1 MRPDVPGARPADPSR
16 WFGLFL
22 ITRAAGAA
30 VVPPLLILQD
40 LTSTEYLLG
49 ALALGYAGASALL
62 LARVRVLQTSLAVW
76 VVDCLAVL
84 GLVVAY
90 GEWRTPFYVLA
101 ISALVLPTT
110 SLPPRRAV
118 AFGAGFTL
126 AYPAAAV
133 IVGVDW
139 EEVSTTA
146 RMQSFGAML
155 LVPMIVTVLLA
166 FAAHLLRR
174 LERERQRSERLALE
188 AERQRIAWELHD
200 SAKQRIHAAH
210 LLLSAVSDANLAS
223 RSVELALE
231 ELRAAT
237 ADMDTSLR
245 DLREPLFE
253 GASLGEALRQWAQR
267 LQAAS
272 DVRIDVVGD
281 APTLPAFTAAQAYR
295 IGREALTNAVRHA
308 GASEAEV
315 VLDFTGERLNLLIRD
330 DGTGL
335 PDGAAGAGTGLSSMR
350 HRAEALGAELDI
362 VSRGDGGGT
371 IVALDAPLA
380 ETSRT

>member
-1 MRPDVPGARPADPSR
+1 MRPDMTGARETAGSS
-16 WFGLFL
+16 WFGLFV
-22 ITRAAGAA
+22 IARAAGAV
-30 VVPPLLILQD
+30 VVPPLLVLQD
-40 LTSTEYLLG
+40 FTSSEYLLG
-49 ALALGYAGASALL
+49 GLAVAYAAASVVL
-62 LARVRVLQTSLAVW
+62 LARIPSMQHAFAFW
-76 VVDCLAVL
+76 VVDCAALL
-84 GLVVAY
+84 SLVVAY
-90 GEWRTPFYVLA
+90 GEWRTPFYLLA
-101 ISALVLPTT
+101 LSALMLPATALGT
-110 SLPPRRAV
+110 RRAL
-118 AFGAGFTL
+118 AFGTGFVL
-126 AYPAAAV
+126 GYFAAAV

-139 EEVSTTA
+139 STIATTG
-146 RMQSFGAML
+146 RMQSFGALL
-155 LVPMIVTVLLA
+155 LVPLVVTGALA
-166 FAAHLLRR
+166 FAADLLRR

-210 LLLSAVSDANLAS
+210 LLLSAVADANLAS

-245 DLREPLFE
+245 DLREPLFD
-253 GASLGEALRQWAQR
+253 GASLGEALRQWAAR
-267 LQAAS
+267 LESAS
-272 DVRIDVVGD
+272 DVRIEVVGD
-281 APTLPAFTAAQAYR
+281 APTLPPFTAAHAYR

-315 VLDFTGERLNLLIRD
+315 VLDFTGERLSLLVRD

-335 PDGAAGAGTGLSSMR
+335 PDDGGDGGTGLNSMR

-371 IVALDAPLA
+371 IVSLDAPLA
-380 ETSRT
+380 EAAGP